1 VGMRFEG
8 KERFE
13 VPPGALYERLTDF
26 GMLQK
31 FIPGLESATAVDE
44 NKMQCVV
51 RPGLSFV
58 RGNLRLEM
66 EMLEREP
73 PSLARMRVHGKGIGN
88 DATIESVLRLTPI
101 DEGTGSE
108 LHWSA
113 EIVHLGGLLKAVS
126 KGLIQAA
133 ANKVVEHTWAQLRS
147 ELGLPPKV

>member
-1 VGMRFEG
+1 MSFEG
-8 KERFE
+8 KEQFE
-13 VPPGALYERLTDF
+13 VPPATLYERLTDF

-31 FIPGLESATAVDE
+31 FIPGLESATRVDE

-58 RGNLRLEM
+58 RGNLRLDM
-66 EMLEREP
+66 EMLEKQP
-73 PSLARMRVHGKGIGN
+73 PNQARMRVHGKGIGN
-88 DATIESVLRLTPI
+88 DVTIESLLRLTPI
-101 DEGTGSE
+101 DDGAGSE

-133 ANKVVEHTWAQLRS
+133 ANKVVEHTWTQLRR
-147 ELGLPPKV
+147 ELGLPPKA